1 MVRFSNVVMSVCLA
15 MLLASSPVAN
25 DVLRAINASATA
37 APLTETAQKPGGMG
51 SQGLVS
57 QGSASQDSA
66 SQDWAKLTKA
76 VSACQKAVVTQPAE
90 PKCHGGVGYMVAVVR
105 SRAEDRDID
114 SLDLALDTRIWA
126 RLDFESSVHCGHD
139 TPIRDAQQ
147 LCRGAP
153 FWQTFQYTTSL
164 LI

>member
-15 MLLASSPVAN
+15 MLLASGPVAN

-37 APLTETAQKPGGMG
+37 ASLTETVQPLGGMG
-51 SQGLVS
+51 SQGLDS
-57 QGSASQDSA
+57 QDLASQ
-66 SQDWAKLTKA
+66 QDWATLTKA
-76 VSACQKAVVTQPAE
+76 ISACQKAVATQPAE

-114 SLDLALDTRIWA
+114 ALDLTLDTRIWA
-126 RLDFESSVHCGHD
+126 RLDFESSTHCGYD

-147 LCRGAP
+147 MCRGAP
-153 FWQTFQYTTSL
+153 FWLTFQYTTSL